1 MGRTLDDVPASAVS
15 AIDFRR
21 PSRIGRDAVVVVE
34 SAHEGFARRLGTTW
48 GNNAHAALEI
58 EHVSTEQCSVDDY
71 VRALPNPT
79 VLTQLRVD
87 RLGGTVALLEID
99 LPLAL
104 LLVERVL
111 GGAGDARSAPA
122 VRRPTD
128 LEAALVR
135 AELVEPAVAAID
147 SALGVLEGEPTTII
161 NVETAPQPV
170 QLHAASELLVLLTY
184 RVEVRGELPGQGLVT
199 VAYPV
204 SPLLAHID
212 GFMTGV
218 AGSEDDLEPEVLAA
232 NRASLLAMQAELCVR
247 LGAVSMD
254 AGALAR
260 LAAGDVLRLDHRV
273 GDPASLVVED
283 RCVGTAHLG
292 RRGRRL
298 AVQVATPPSGT

>member
-1 MGRTLDDVPASAVS
+1 VGRTLDDVPASAVS
-15 AIDFRR
+15 TVDFRR

-34 SAHEGFARRLGTTW
+34 AAHEGFARRLGTSW
-48 GNNAHAALEI
+48 GNVAHAALEI

-79 VLTQLRVD
+79 VLGQLRVD
-87 RLGGTVALLEID
+87 RLGGTVALVEVD

-111 GGAGDARSAPA
+111 GGSGDARLAPA

-128 LEAALVR
+128 LEAALIR
-135 AELVEPAVAAID
+135 AELLEPAVAAID
-147 SALGVLEGEPTTII
+147 GALDALEGEPTTILTF
-161 NVETAPQPV
+161 ETSPQPV

-184 RVEVRGELPGQGLVT
+184 RVEIRGDLPGQGLVT

-204 SPLLAHID
+204 SPLLAHLD
-212 GFMTGV
+212 GFLTGI
-218 AGSEDDLEPEVLAA
+218 AGSDDELEPDLLAA
-232 NRASLLAMQAELCVR
+232 NRAALLATSADLSVQ
-247 LGAVSMD
+247 LGAVPMG
-254 AGALAR
+254 AGTLAT

-273 GDPASLVVED
+273 GEPARLVVEE

-298 AVQVATPPSGT
+298 AVQVASPLTEL